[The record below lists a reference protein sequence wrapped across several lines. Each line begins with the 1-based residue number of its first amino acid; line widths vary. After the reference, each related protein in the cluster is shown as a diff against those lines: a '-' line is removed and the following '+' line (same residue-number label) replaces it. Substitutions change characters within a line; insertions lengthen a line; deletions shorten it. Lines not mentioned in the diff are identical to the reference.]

1 MPLEEPKLD
10 DRDFEQLMRDLRLRI
25 PRYSKEWTNYNDS
38 DPGITLLQLFAWL
51 SEMMLFR
58 MNQVPLKN
66 YVKFLKLLGQELRPA
81 RPARARLTFTAAPG
95 AVVVQPV
102 PARTQVSATLDD
114 GGDPLIFET
123 ERGLDLVRVPL
134 EVVGVFDGAAFLNA
148 SGANAAPG
156 TKFRPFGWAP
166 DIGNALYLGFKPP
179 DPPAAPGAQGP
190 FPPEIT
196 FRAFLPPEATA
207 GKPVR
212 CTGEQ
217 RPPSPPV
224 RLVWE
229 FRPRADENFW
239 QPLNIFEDETAAFTR
254 EGYIRV
260 EGPRNIQPSVEPRL
274 SPVPLYWLRVRIDG
288 TALYPAGQAPELD
301 FLRTNT
307 VDAVN
312 LSTVRG
318 EILGISQGQ
327 PDERFELQRK
337 PVARDSLKLRTELS
351 NGDVEE
357 WTEQQDLLA
366 SKPDDAHY
374 TLNATAGIIQFGNG
388 ERGRIPDADANV
400 IATEYRYGGGARGN
414 KVGAGTIKSPQ
425 TVLVGVEKVT
435 NERPAVDGADEQT
448 LEELKLEAPALL
460 RRRDRAVTPEDFKSL
475 AEEVGG
481 VAKARALS
489 QTHPDHPGVRVPG
502 AVTVVVIP
510 DNTVAI
516 PDNDDQ
522 PPKPSGDLI
531 SRVCAML
538 DEKRLLTAEVF
549 VKGPEYQKVRV
560 EALVTAAPYASFDQ
574 VTISVIKAIDKLL
587 DPRRGEFGKELF
599 PTSLFSTILQVP
611 DVEAVLSLNIFVDGM
626 LHEELKKPVRVPPDG
641 LIFGRDHVIT
651 VRPTQD
657 E

>member
-81 RPARARLTFTAAPG
+81 RPALARLTFTAAQG
-95 AVVVQPV
+95 AAVQPV
-102 PARTQVSATLDD
+102 PARAQVAATLDD
-114 GGDPLIFET
+114 GGEPLVFET
-123 ERGLDLVRVPL
+123 ERGLDIVRVPL

-179 DPPAAPGAQGP
+179 DPPAAAGAPGP
-190 FPPEIT
+190 FPQEIT

-212 CTGEQ
+212 CTGDQ

-224 RLVWE
+224 TLVWE
-229 FRPRADENFW
+229 FRPRADDPFW
-239 QPLNIFEDETAAFTR
+239 QRLNVFEDETAAFTR

-260 EGPRNIQPSVEPRL
+260 EGPRDIQPSIEPRL
-274 SPVPLYWLRVRIDG
+274 SPAPLYWLRVRIDG
-288 TALYPAGQAPELD
+288 TALFPAGQAPELD

-327 PDERFELQRK
+327 PGERFELQRK
-337 PVARDSLKLRTELS
+337 PVARASLKLRTELP

-357 WTEQQDLLA
+357 WAERQDLLS

-374 TLNATAGIIQFGNG
+374 TLNATAGVIQFGDG
-388 ERGRIPDADANV
+388 ERGRIPDAAAQV

-414 KVGAGTIKSPQ
+414 RVGVGAIKSPQ
-425 TVLVGVEKVT
+425 SVLVGVEKVT

-448 LEELKLEAPALL
+448 LEQLKLEAPALL

-481 VAKARALS
+481 VAKARALT
-489 QTHPDHPGVRVPG
+489 QTHPDHPDVRVPG

-510 DNTVAI
+510 DN
-516 PDNDDQ
+516 DDR

-531 SRVCAML
+531 RRVCATL

-549 VKGPEYQKVRV
+549 VKGPEYQEVRV
-560 EALVTAAPYASFDQ
+560 EARVTAAPYASFDQ
-574 VTISVIKAIDKLL
+574 VTISVIKAIDRLL
-587 DPRRGEFGKELF
+587 DPRKGDFGNELF

-611 DVEAVLSLNIFVDGM
+611 DVVAVLSLNVFVDGTR
-626 LHEELKKPVRVPPDG
+626 HEGLKPVRVPPDG
-641 LIFGRDHVIT
+641 LVFGRDHVIT
-651 VRPTQD
+651 VEPAQD
-657 E
+657 Q